1 MYIIIIGCGR
11 VGSRLA
17 QLLSA
22 AENDVVVID
31 IESTKLKEADS
42 EFDGITII
50 GDGTDQDIM
59 EKAGA
64 SRADVFV
71 ATTDDDNV
79 NLMACQVAKQVFN
92 IKRVIARVNDPT
104 REQTFNDLKIDATVC
119 PASIAATRFKNA
131 IMHSDLIATIA
142 MDGEN
147 IEISEITIKGPAC
160 GKALKDIN
168 LPKESTIATVI
179 REKKMLTPSKDTVLQ
194 DGDIAIVVNL
204 DGVSK
209 EVRKSLGTEE

>member
-17 QLLSA
+17 RLLSA
-22 AENDVVVID
+22 DENDVVIID
-31 IESTKLKEADS
+31 TESAKLKEVDS

-59 EKAGA
+59 KKAGA
-64 SRADVFV
+64 SKADVFV

-104 REQTFNDLKIDATVC
+104 REQTFKDLKIDATVC
-119 PASIAATRFKNA
+119 PTSIAATHFKNA
-131 IMHSDLIATIA
+131 IMHSDLIASIG
-142 MDGEN
+142 GEN
-147 IEISEITIKGPAC
+147 IEISEIKIKGQAG
-160 GKALKDIN
+160 GKALKDID
-168 LPKESTIATVI
+168 LPKESTIVTII
-179 REKKMLTPSKDTVLQ
+179 REKNMLTPSEDTVLQ
-194 DGDIAIVVNL
+194 DGDVAIVLNL
-204 DGVSK
+204 TGISK
-209 EVRKSLGTEE
+209 EVRKILGTEE

>member
-22 AENDVVVID
+22 DENDIVIVD
-31 IESTKLKEADS
+31 TESAKLKEVDS

-79 NLMACQVAKQVFN
+79 NLMACQVARQVFN

-104 REQTFNDLKIDATVC
+104 REQTFNDLKIDMTVC
-119 PASIAATRFKNA
+119 PASIAAARFKNA
-131 IMHSDLIATIA
+131 IMHPDLITTI
-142 MDGEN
+142 GESV
-147 IEISEITIKGPAC
+147 EINEIKIKGSVG

-168 LPKESTIATVI
+168 MPKESTMAAII
-179 REKKMLTPSKDTVLQ
+179 RDKKMLTPSEDVVLQ

-204 DGVSK
+204 DKVSK
-209 EVRKSLGTEE
+209 EVRKSLGAEE

>member
-22 AENDVVVID
+22 AENDVVIID
-31 IESTKLKEADS
+31 TESTKLKEVGS
-42 EFDGITII
+42 GFDGITII

-59 EKAGA
+59 KKAGA

-104 REQTFNDLKIDATVC
+104 REQTFNDLKIDVTIC
-119 PASIAATRFKNA
+119 PASIAATRFKNS
-131 IMHSDLIATIA
+131 IIHSDLIATIA

-147 IEISEITIKGPAC
+147 IEISEITIKDLAC

-168 LPKESTIATVI
+168 LPKESTIATII
-179 REKKMLTPSKDTVLQ
+179 REKKMLNPSGNTVLHE
-194 DGDIAIVVNL
+194 GDVAIVLNL
-204 DGVSK
+204 AGVSK
-209 EVRKSLGTEE
+209 EVRKILGTEE